1 MNGTWSRSILAGM
14 ASVALAIT
22 SSGSHAEDACG
33 TAGRWVDPT
42 GATVRDAGDLIETM
56 AAREA
61 VLLGEVHD
69 QAEHHRWQLH
79 TLVALHSRQPALAI
93 GLEMLPRAAQPVLDD
108 WVAGKLTVEQ
118 LLDQSRWSE
127 VWGFDPDHYLPMFHF
142 ARQNQIP
149 MIALNVDRDLI
160 ARVGAEGWQAVP
172 ADAREGVGDPAPAPA
187 GYLDM
192 LAQVYVVKARMA
204 RGDDHGDPDSL
215 QAPDAEERRE
225 IEADPVFQ
233 HFVEAQL
240 TWDRAMAEAIAARLN
255 AGDRAVRLVVA
266 LVGRG
271 HAEYGYGIPH
281 QLADL
286 GVAEASVLLTAR
298 PPCDFVEAGVAD
310 AVFGLGDWREPRAQ
324 GPRLGIMIAS
334 GESGIVVQQVSS
346 ASVAEATG
354 LAEGDVIVEAAGT
367 PVSATGE
374 LITIVQRQAPGTW
387 LPLVVQRDS
396 ERIDLVAKFPTAF

>member
-1 MNGTWSRSILAGM
+1 MKRAWSRSVQVGA
-14 ASVALAIT
+14 ASVVIAIT
-22 SSGSHAEDACG
+22 AVGAQANETCG
-33 TAGRWVDPT
+33 AAGRWVDP
-42 GATVRDAGDLIETM
+42 ATVTARDGTDLISSM
-56 AAREA
+56 AARQA

-79 TLVALHSRQPALAI
+79 TLAALYGRQPAMAI

-118 LLDQSRWSE
+118 LLERSRWSE
-127 VWGFDPDHYLPMFHF
+127 VWGFDPDLYLPVFHF
-142 ARQNQIP
+142 ARQNHLP

-160 ARVGAEGWQAVP
+160 ARVGVEGWQAVP
-172 ADAREGVGDPAPAPA
+172 TEVREGVGDPAPAPA

-204 RGDDHGDPDSL
+204 TGDGDSFDVPS
-215 QAPDAEERRE
+215 PEERRE
-225 IEADPVFQ
+225 IDADPGFQ

-240 TWDRAMAEAIAARLN
+240 TWDRAMAEAIAARLG
-255 AGDRAVRLVVA
+255 AADGPVRLVVA

-286 GVAEASVLLTAR
+286 GIADTGVLLTAR
-298 PPCDFVEAGVAD
+298 PPCDAVEAGVAD
-310 AVFGLGDWREPRAQ
+310 AVFGLGDWQEPSPQ
-324 GPRLGIMIAS
+324 GPRLGVMIAS
-334 GESGIVVQQVSS
+334 EDAGIVVQQVSS
-346 ASVAEATG
+346 PSVAEATG

-367 PVSATGE
+367 PVAAAGE
-374 LITIVQRQAPGTW
+374 LISIIQRQAPGTW
-387 LPLVVQRDS
+387 LPLVVQRNA
-396 ERIDLVAKFPTAF
+396 ERIDLVAKFPTTF